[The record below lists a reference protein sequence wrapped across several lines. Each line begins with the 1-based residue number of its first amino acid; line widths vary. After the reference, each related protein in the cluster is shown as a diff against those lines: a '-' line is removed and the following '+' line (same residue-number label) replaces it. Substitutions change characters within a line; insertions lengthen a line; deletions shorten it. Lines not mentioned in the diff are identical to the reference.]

1 MSMPAIGCARVKSNP
16 SLFCELRGV
25 WRSRHS
31 VNRSDSTRAL
41 AGRGSSYEAISRSRL
56 GRSPVRPSLFARFR
70 QTRLGRAL
78 AMTQHWPR
86 SRLCWVCASLDPI
99 YLLIAPPVDALR
111 PVGRGGHDRDR
122 AAPRRAQRS
131 PGGPQGGR
139 GRLCERPSA
148 SPPAGIGDS
157 EADVAAVALVAAVV

>member
-70 QTRLGRAL
+70 QTRLGQAGVG
-78 AMTQHWPR
+78 WVER
-86 SRLCWVCASLDPI
+86 SDDPTPLCTLLCVGSSLTLDPT
-99 YLLIAPPVDALR
+99 YAL
-111 PVGRGGHDRDR
+111 
-122 AAPRRAQRS
+122 
-131 PGGPQGGR
+131 
-139 GRLCERPSA
+139 
-148 SPPAGIGDS
+148 
-157 EADVAAVALVAAVV
+157 